1 MLEILEEQD
10 GFEYFQKASIND
22 EDLNE
27 LEDNVEIEYELP
39 LEQNEDK

>member
-10 GFEYFQKASIND
+10 GFEDFQKASIND

-39 LEQNEDK
+39 LEQNE